1 MDLRESCCSCG
12 QVSKSDRGKEHR
24 DRKKIWLCQMA
35 TFFSNQEQGRAFPHL
50 NKYINAVIIHS
61 GALESANAQLGNP
74 NISTN

>member
-1 MDLRESCCSCG
+1 
-12 QVSKSDRGKEHR
+12 
-24 DRKKIWLCQMA
+24 MA